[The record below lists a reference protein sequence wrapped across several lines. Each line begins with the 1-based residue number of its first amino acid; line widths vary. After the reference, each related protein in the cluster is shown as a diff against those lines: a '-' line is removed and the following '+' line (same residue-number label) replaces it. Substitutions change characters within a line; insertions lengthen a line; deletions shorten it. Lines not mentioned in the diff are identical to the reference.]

1 MKKILALFLVSI
13 NCSLNA
19 QQLFSSKMEKEDIT
33 KVCNAVSEWQITHHN
48 EVKHNPL
55 DWTNGALYRGMTEW
69 GKVSGN
75 QSCYDFVRTIGEKH
89 KWNMWNRVYH
99 ADDICVGQAFI
110 EMYRRFDDKRML
122 QPVME
127 RAYYVA
133 SHPSKAP
140 LQKTDAVGTTERWSW
155 SDALFMAP
163 PVYAALYTITGDKIF
178 LNYMDSEYIE
188 CVDSLYD
195 KEEHLF
201 YRDNKRIPLREKNGS
216 KQFWGRGNG
225 WVFAGLPLIVD
236 N

>member
-1 MKKILALFLVSI
+1 MKKILFLLLAVI
-13 NCSLNA
+13 CCGLHA
-19 QQLFSSKMEKEDIT
+19 QQPFSSGMNKEDIA
-33 KVCNAVSEWQITHHN
+33 KVCNAVAEWQINHQS
-48 EVKHNPL
+48 EVKHHPL

-75 QSCYDFVRTIGEKH
+75 KFCYDFVYAIGEKYN
-89 KWNMWNRVYH
+89 WNMWDNVYH

-110 EMYRRFDDKRML
+110 EMYRKLNDKRML
-122 QPVME
+122 QPVLE

-140 LQKTDAVGTTERWSW
+140 LQKTDAIGTSERWSW

-163 PVYAALYTITGDKIF
+163 PVYAALYTITGDRIY
-178 LNYMDSEYIE
+178 LDYLDTEYKA

-201 YRDNKRIPLREKNGS
+201 YRDNKRIPLREKMVVSSFGEEVMV
-216 KQFWGRGNG
+216 GC
-225 WVFAGLPLIVD
+225 LVD
-236 N
+236 FL